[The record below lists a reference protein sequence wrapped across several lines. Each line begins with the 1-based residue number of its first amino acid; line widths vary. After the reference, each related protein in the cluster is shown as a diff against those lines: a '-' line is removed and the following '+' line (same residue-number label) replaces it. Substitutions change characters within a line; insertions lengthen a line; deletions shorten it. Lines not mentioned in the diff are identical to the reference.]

1 MASTIYRDMTRGN
14 PARLILS
21 FSLPL
26 LAGGL
31 FQQLYSMVDTLV
43 VGRFVG
49 VDALGALGAT
59 NSTGFLVL
67 SLVLGL
73 TNGVSIVISQVFG
86 AKDAL
91 GLRRAVGGAVTVTGA
106 AGLVVSVAGV
116 ALARPLMALLGTPAE
131 LMDMA
136 ALYLQITFG
145 GSLCQ
150 VAYNTASAVLRAVG
164 DSRTPLYFLILAS
177 LLNVG
182 LDLLLVL
189 ALPWGVAGVAIATVI
204 AQGVS
209 AVGCAAY
216 IAKRYPMLRFGPRE
230 MLPTRRE
237 LARVLRIGLPMG
249 VQSAVLSAGM
259 MVIQRVINGFGSAV
273 VAGYAAA
280 GKVDQIPSMV
290 LSNLGVATATYMG
303 QNAGARDE
311 GRIRQGFARASWITY
326 GCALALSAL
335 ILLLRGPLVG
345 LFVSSG
351 ETVVLG
357 HAMDYLGVS
366 ASFYLF
372 SGAIFLYNSTLRALG
387 DVWPPMASTL
397 IELAVKVGGA
407 VLLGGWIGP
416 MGVWFATPI
425 GWILCLIPSVIRY
438 HSGSWRA
445 LLDRF

>member
-1 MASTIYRDMTRGN
+1 M
-14 PARLILS
+14 
-21 FSLPL
+21 
-26 LAGGL
+26 
-31 FQQLYSMVDTLV
+31 
-43 VGRFVG
+43 
-49 VDALGALGAT
+49 
-59 NSTGFLVL
+59 
-67 SLVLGL
+67 
-73 TNGVSIVISQVFG
+73 
-86 AKDAL
+86 
-91 GLRRAVGGAVTVTGA
+91 
-106 AGLVVSVAGV
+106 

-150 VAYNTASAVLRAVG
+150 VAYNTASAVPGGGGQPHAAVLF
-164 DSRTPLYFLILAS
+164 DPAS

-189 ALPWGVAGVAIATVI
+189 ALPWGVARVAIATVI

-230 MLPTRRE
+230 MLPNRRE

-280 GKVDQIPSMV
+280 GKVDQIPSMA

-311 GRIRQGFARASWITY
+311 GASARVSP
-326 GCALALSAL
+326 GP
-335 ILLLRGPLVG
+335 RG
-345 LFVSSG
+345 S
-351 ETVVLG
+351 
-357 HAMDYLGVS
+357 
-366 ASFYLF
+366 
-372 SGAIFLYNSTLRALG
+372 
-387 DVWPPMASTL
+387 PMA
-397 IELAVKVGGA
+397 AP
-407 VLLGGWIGP
+407 WP
-416 MGVWFATPI
+416 
-425 GWILCLIPSVIRY
+425 
-438 HSGSWRA
+438 
-445 LLDRF
+445 